1 MTNPTPLLDFLS
13 SRRSVKAQMLTEPAP
28 DDATLAALLQTGM
41 SAPDHGAIR
50 PWRFKVIRGDDRTK
64 LSDLFE
70 TALRKRDPAVDDE
83 MIATIR
89 SKPLRSPLIIAIGVN
104 VVEGHPKVPV
114 IEQVVATACA
124 TEHFLLA
131 AHAAGYGAVLLTGW
145 PAFDETVR
153 LGLGFE
159 KKDKMVGFVYLG
171 TPVEEPR
178 SIARP
183 DVRQYMENWNG
194 PA

>member
-1 MTNPTPLLDFLS
+1 M
-13 SRRSVKAQMLTEPAP
+13 
-28 DDATLAALLQTGM
+28 
-41 SAPDHGAIR
+41 
-50 PWRFKVIRGDDRTK
+50 
-64 LSDLFE
+64 
-70 TALRKRDPAVDDE
+70 
-83 MIATIR
+83 
-89 SKPLRSPLIIAIGVN
+89 
-104 VVEGHPKVPV
+104 EGHPKVPV

-159 KKDKMVGFVYLG
+159 KKDKMIGFVYLG
-171 TPVEEPR
+171 TPAEDPR

-183 DVRQYMENWNG
+183 DVRQFMKSWNG